1 MSTTR
6 LLLLG
11 AVRIFQPVHGYLLR
25 RELLSW
31 QVEDWAHVKPG
42 SIYSGLRTLAAHGLL
57 EELPGDPVSY
67 RLTSDGELEYQRLLV
82 QAVRQP
88 EPGDPSRLL
97 AGLCFVTTLP
107 REEVREALRAR
118 ALLLEAS
125 LSATA
130 SSLRNIEAA
139 RMVPA
144 SSAELYHVITCWLEG
159 EQAWVRDICARLDAG
174 YYRFAGEEPG
184 PDHPVE
190 GIWPPPL
197 LSGPPSA
204 KPA

>member
-42 SIYSGLRTLAAHGLL
+42 SIYSGLRTLATRGLV
-57 EELPGDPVSY
+57 EEVPGDPVSY
-67 RLTSDGELEYQRLLV
+67 RLTPDGEIEYRRLLDL
-82 QAVRQP
+82 ALRQP

-118 ALLLEAS
+118 ALMLEAS
-125 LSATA
+125 SSGTA
-130 SSLRNIEAA
+130 SALRTMAA
-139 RMVPA
+139 NRLAPA
-144 SSAELYHVITCWLEG
+144 STAELFHVIGHWIDG
-159 EQAWVRDICARLDAG
+159 ERAWVRDVCARIDAG
-174 YYRFAGEEPG
+174 HYRFAGDEPG
-184 PDHPVE
+184 PDHPEDGV
-190 GIWPPPL
+190 WPPAVL
-197 LSGPPSA
+197 AGE
-204 KPA
+204 PAGKTA